1 MNIIIKLWNILEL
14 ADKKKCIYL
23 FFLTIIS
30 MFLEI
35 LGIGLI
41 IPAVT
46 LLITDDFLSEYPF
59 LEPLFLYFGN
69 PSYFQIVLSGML
81 ILLSI
86 YFIKNIFIAYFYWYQ
101 SKYTYGIQVSVSQ
114 RLYQN
119 YINQPY
125 MFHLNRNSAQLI
137 RNIQEEI
144 SQLQGAIQ
152 FILTIIIEFLVFGG
166 IVALLIYVEPLGAII
181 AGITISL
188 VIWVFSINTKKYFK
202 IWGKQ
207 IQYHSGQAKQ
217 HLMQGLA
224 GVKEVKLSG
233 KEKNFFSLY
242 YENQSITAN
251 KQILFNVANSLPR
264 LLFEF
269 LALIGL
275 IIIVIIMVSI
285 NTELNVIISTLA
297 LFGMAT
303 FRLMPSTNRIVSSFQ
318 ALWYTTASIEKI
330 HEELKLLNQNIKK
343 YNENKK
349 EIKNDFKKNSFLK
362 VENVNFSYPLAS
374 SKTLENISIKIN
386 QGETIG
392 FVGPS
397 GSGKTTLIDIILG
410 LLTPDSG
417 SINVNNININDF
429 LRNWQ
434 SQIGYVP
441 QHIYLTDDTLK
452 NNIAFGL
459 KENEIDEKAIQNSI
473 KSSQLFQLVKG
484 LPDGLDTEVGE
495 RGVRLSGGQRQRIG
509 IARALYHDPEI
520 LVLDEATSSLDSDT
534 ESSIVDSLREIKGK
548 KTILIIAHRQST
560 VKYCDRLIKI
570 DKGKILDEEHNA
582 L

>member
-1 MNIIIKLWNILEL
+1 
-14 ADKKKCIYL
+14 
-23 FFLTIIS
+23 
-30 MFLEI
+30 
-35 LGIGLI
+35 
-41 IPAVT
+41 
-46 LLITDDFLSEYPF
+46 
-59 LEPLFLYFGN
+59 
-69 PSYFQIVLSGML
+69 
-81 ILLSI
+81 
-86 YFIKNIFIAYFYWYQ
+86 
-101 SKYTYGIQVSVSQ
+101 
-114 RLYQN
+114 
-119 YINQPY
+119 
-125 MFHLNRNSAQLI
+125 
-137 RNIQEEI
+137 
-144 SQLQGAIQ
+144 
-152 FILTIIIEFLVFGG
+152 
-166 IVALLIYVEPLGAII
+166 
-181 AGITISL
+181 
-188 VIWVFSINTKKYFK
+188 
-202 IWGKQ
+202 
-207 IQYHSGQAKQ
+207 
-217 HLMQGLA
+217 
-224 GVKEVKLSG
+224 
-233 KEKNFFSLY
+233 
-242 YENQSITAN
+242 
-251 KQILFNVANSLPR
+251 
-264 LLFEF
+264 
-269 LALIGL
+269 
-275 IIIVIIMVSI
+275 MVSI